1 MQVKSL
7 RIALSS
13 ARKFINIGAVTR
25 LYNLVKNFHAADI
38 ANLTEQL
45 ILRERLVLFNT
56 LYEKNKEKAVAVL
69 SEIDPEDAAQMLPSL
84 PIDQITDLFHQSASD
99 DVAAIIP
106 LLPEELK
113 KTVLDAME
121 DKPTEDVLE
130 LLDYAEE
137 TAGRIMSPN
146 FYALNQDTKASDTIT
161 AIQLEGDVES
171 AFYLYIVDDENHLEG
186 VVSIRQLLFSRPN
199 TTLKTIMKTD
209 VISVTTD
216 TDQEIVARNVADY
229 NLVAIPVVDAQ
240 NVLVGVVTV
249 DDIIDVI
256 DKEATE
262 DMYKM
267 VSLDTTDRIQDSAW
281 SSIKKRLPFLL
292 FSLLTA
298 SVAPFVVN
306 NFTGTIQKVVELAVF
321 LPLIMALGGIAGNQT
336 IAIIVR
342 EIAMGQTDWISAR
355 KALLK
360 EILVGLGNGLVI
372 GLLTGIISYL
382 IFNNYFLGMIIGLA
396 IITNLFVAA
405 LIGTLIPLVL
415 KFLKLDPALGSVN
428 LLTMCTDS
436 VGVLTFLG
444 LGTIFL
450 QHL

>member
-38 ANLTEQL
+38 ANLMEQL

-56 LYEKNKEKAVAVL
+56 LYEKDKEKAVAVL

-106 LLPEELK
+106 LLQEELK
-113 KTVLDAME
+113 KTVLEAME

-342 EIAMGQTDWISAR
+342 EIAMGQTDWMSAR

-372 GLLTGIISYL
+372 GLLTGLISFL
-382 IFNNYFLGMIIGLA
+382 IFDNYFLGMIIGLA

>member
-38 ANLTEQL
+38 ANLMEQL

-106 LLPEELK
+106 LLQEELK
-113 KTVLDAME
+113 KTVLEAME

-146 FYALNQDTKASDTIT
+146 FYALNQNTKASDTIT

-267 VSLDTTDRIQDSAW
+267 VSLDTTDRIQDSPW

-306 NFTGTIQKVVELAVF
+306 NFTGTIQKVIELAVF

-342 EIAMGQTDWISAR
+342 EIAMGQTDWMSAR

-372 GLLTGIISYL
+372 GLLTGLISFL
-382 IFNNYFLGMIIGLA
+382 IFDNYFLGMIIGLA

>member
-38 ANLTEQL
+38 ANLMEQL

-106 LLPEELK
+106 LLQEELK
-113 KTVLDAME
+113 KTVLEAME

-342 EIAMGQTDWISAR
+342 EIAMGQTDWMSAR

-372 GLLTGIISYL
+372 GLLTGLISFL
-382 IFNNYFLGMIIGLA
+382 IFGNYFLGMIIGLA

>member
-38 ANLTEQL
+38 ANLMEQI

-106 LLPEELK
+106 LLQEELK
-113 KTVLDAME
+113 KTVLEAME

-372 GLLTGIISYL
+372 GLLTGLISFL
-382 IFNNYFLGMIIGLA
+382 IFDNYFLGMIIGLA

>member
-38 ANLTEQL
+38 ANLMEQI

-106 LLPEELK
+106 LLQEELK
-113 KTVLDAME
+113 KTVLEAME

-240 NVLVGVVTV
+240 NVLVGVLTV
-249 DDIIDVI
+249 DDII

-342 EIAMGQTDWISAR
+342 EIAMGQTDWMSAR

-372 GLLTGIISYL
+372 GLLTGLISFL
-382 IFNNYFLGMIIGLA
+382 IFDNYFLGMIIGLA

>member
-1 MQVKSL
+1 
-7 RIALSS
+7 
-13 ARKFINIGAVTR
+13 
-25 LYNLVKNFHAADI
+25 
-38 ANLTEQL
+38 
-45 ILRERLVLFNT
+45 
-56 LYEKNKEKAVAVL
+56 
-69 SEIDPEDAAQMLPSL
+69 
-84 PIDQITDLFHQSASD
+84 
-99 DVAAIIP
+99 
-106 LLPEELK
+106 
-113 KTVLDAME
+113 
-121 DKPTEDVLE
+121 
-130 LLDYAEE
+130 
-137 TAGRIMSPN
+137 MSPN

-267 VSLDTTDRIQDSAW
+267 VSLDTTDRIQDSPW

-306 NFTGTIQKVVELAVF
+306 NFTDTIQKVVELAVF
-321 LPLIMALGGIAGNQT
+321 LPLISGSRRNRRQSDHRHYCQRDRHGPDRLD
-336 IAIIVR
+336 V
-342 EIAMGQTDWISAR
+342 GQKSFI
-355 KALLK
+355 
-360 EILVGLGNGLVI
+360 
-372 GLLTGIISYL
+372 
-382 IFNNYFLGMIIGLA
+382 
-396 IITNLFVAA
+396 
-405 LIGTLIPLVL
+405 
-415 KFLKLDPALGSVN
+415 
-428 LLTMCTDS
+428 
-436 VGVLTFLG
+436 
-444 LGTIFL
+444 
-450 QHL
+450 

>member
-38 ANLTEQL
+38 ANLMEQL

-56 LYEKNKEKAVAVL
+56 LYEQNKEKAVDVL

-84 PIDQITDLFHQSASD
+84 PIGQITDLFHQSASD

-113 KTVLDAME
+113 TTVLEAME

-267 VSLDTTDRIQDSAW
+267 VSLDTTDRIQDSPW
-281 SSIKKRLPFLL
+281 SSIKKRLPFLI

-342 EIAMGQTDWISAR
+342 EIAMGQTDWMSAR

-360 EILVGLGNGLVI
+360 EILVGLGNGFVI
-372 GLLTGIISYL
+372 GLLTGLISYL

-436 VGVLTFLG
+436 AGVFTFLG